1 MTNTVSKP
9 KLIIVEGSQ
18 GCGKGTF
25 TTLLRENI
33 PCTTLMR
40 LSGIKDKTKATGLQ
54 KVFNLRLQELQF
66 ILNTQN
72 CETTYVLD
80 RSFMTEKVY
89 CNLGFKEYKFEEEY
103 DLLRR
108 FLDFIG
114 QYYDVHFILL
124 SVDECEFTNRLKRNK
139 AEYEHAKFSAES
151 SIKQQDEYLNEVISM
166 SNDCENITCHIVLNN
181 RSIEEIYDEIV
192 RRVGL

>member
-1 MTNTVSKP
+1 MTNTTNKP

-40 LSGIKDKTKATGLQ
+40 LSGIKDKTKETGLK

-89 CNLGFKEYKFEEEY
+89 CNLGFKEYDFKDEY
-103 DLLRR
+103 DLLAK

-114 QYYDVHFILL
+114 QYYDVHFIML
-124 SVDECEFTNRLKRNK
+124 SVDTADFEERLKRNK
-139 AEYEHAKFSAES
+139 GEYEHAKFSVES
-151 SIKQQDEYLNEVISM
+151 SIKQQDEYLDEVINM
-166 SNDCENITCHIVLNN
+166 SREYKNIQCHIVLNN
-181 RSIEEIYDEIV
+181 RSVEEVYNEIIS
-192 RRVGL
+192 RVEL

>member
-1 MTNTVSKP
+1 MINRINKP

-40 LSGIKDKTKATGLQ
+40 LSGIKDKSKETGLQ

-80 RSFMTEKVY
+80 RSFMSEKVY
-89 CNLGFKEYKFEEEY
+89 CNLAYKEYDFQNEY
-103 DLLRR
+103 DLLKK
-108 FLDFIG
+108 FLNFIG
-114 QYYDVHFILL
+114 QYYDVHFIML
-124 SVDECEFTNRLKRNK
+124 SVDYCDLEYRLKRNK
-139 AEYEHAKFSAES
+139 AEYEHAKFSVES
-151 SIKQQDEYLNEVISM
+151 SIKQQDEYLSEVISM
-166 SNDCENITCHIVLNN
+166 RKDCENITCHIVLNN
-181 RSIEEIYDEIV
+181 KSIEEIYDEII